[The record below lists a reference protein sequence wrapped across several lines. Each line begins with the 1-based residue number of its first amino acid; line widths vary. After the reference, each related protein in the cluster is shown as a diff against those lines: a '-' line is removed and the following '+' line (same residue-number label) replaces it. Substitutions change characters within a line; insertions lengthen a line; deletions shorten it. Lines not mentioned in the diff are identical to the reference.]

1 MNTKQRIIKEALTL
15 FAERG
20 YNDVYVSDIA
30 QAVGIK
36 APSLYKHF
44 KSKQEIFNAI
54 LEELKRS
61 YTQQAVMLHIN
72 GNNTQADADIYA
84 EANEK
89 SFVKMGKG
97 LFLYFLHDEY
107 AKLFRKMLTIEQFHN
122 SELSG
127 LYSRQYFDDPLKY
140 QSDLFALL
148 IGRGIFKEE
157 NADIMALHFYS
168 PIYTLLTL
176 CDRHPDRENEA
187 LKMLEKHIKQF
198 NCIYSR
204 EGKVKRARGVFDLR
218 EDEK

>member
-1 MNTKQRIIKEALTL
+1 MNTKQKIIKEALIL

-20 YNDVYVSDIA
+20 YNDVYVNDIA

-54 LEELKRS
+54 LEELKKS
-61 YTQQAVMLHIN
+61 YTRQAEMLHID

-84 EANEK
+84 KVSEK
-89 SFVKMGKG
+89 SLVEMGKG

-107 AKLFRKMLTIEQFHN
+107 VKLFRKMLTIEQFHN
-122 SELSG
+122 TELSE

-140 QSDLFALL
+140 QSGLFSLL
-148 IGRGIFKEE
+148 IDKGILKGE
-157 NADIMALHFYS
+157 NANIMALHFYS

-176 CDRHPDRENEA
+176 CDRHPERENEA
-187 LKMLEKHIKQF
+187 LKMLGEHIKQF
-198 NCIYSR
+198 NCVYLK
-204 EGKVKRARGVFDLR
+204 ENKY
-218 EDEK
+218 EDSIDKWTKS

>member
-15 FAERG
+15 FAKRG

-54 LEELKRS
+54 LEEMKKS
-61 YTQQAVMLHIN
+61 YDKQTERLHIN
-72 GNNTQADADIYA
+72 GNNTQMDADIYA
-84 EANEK
+84 EVSEDT
-89 SFVKMGKG
+89 FVEMGTG

-107 AKLFRKMLTIEQFHN
+107 VKLFRKMLTIEQFHN
-122 SELSG
+122 PELSEL
-127 LYSRQYFDDPLKY
+127 YSKQYFDNPIKY
-140 QSDLFALL
+140 QSSLFSFMLS
-148 IGRGIFKEE
+148 RGIFKEE

-176 CDRHPDRENEA
+176 CDRHPNREKEA
-187 LKMLEKHIKQF
+187 LEILEEHIRQF
-198 NCIYSR
+198 NRIYSR
-204 EGKVKRARGVFDLR
+204 KQ
-218 EDEK
+218 